1 MLPSNSNPLGRA
13 NTTLLGKK
21 DSIVKQ
27 APGNPLK
34 KSNTQPGEKKPS
46 APKSPGVK
54 KQKEI
59 VFVKLF
65 VVQQQYKHT
74 ERNINEIPDYEIA
87 KPTVDE
93 NLENDEN
100 KSDEEQRPNGDEAED
115 NNEKPEAED
124 EP

>member
-1 MLPSNSNPLGRA
+1 M
-13 NTTLLGKK
+13 
-21 DSIVKQ
+21 
-27 APGNPLK
+27 K

-46 APKSPGVK
+46 VSKSPGVK

-87 KPTVDE
+87 KPNFDE

-100 KSDEEQRPNGDEAED
+100 KSDEEQRLNGDEAED
-115 NNEKPEAED
+115 KNEKPEAED
-124 EP
+124 QP